1 MNEIRRVR
9 AGKPKS
15 SLGGNEMMNFTQAF
29 KTGGYAAM
37 IALMGAVGSASAE
50 SLFDGCPSGPIIQR
64 FIEFGQTGQM
74 PKDLGKWLNTPAD
87 QYVEPWKPFDNV
99 DYVGVCWVS
108 AWLVHTDDGVV
119 LIDTLYGPFQKMI
132 VENIEKT
139 GTDLADIKYV
149 MMTHGHF
156 DHVGGAASLKPQ
168 LPNAKF
174 VMTQGGWDEAVES
187 SAQSQGG
194 PRAWNMIAPEITVAD
209 GDQITVGGNTFQV
222 IETPGHTWGTASY
235 MYDVHDGDNTYRAI
249 TIGGLGLNAIEGP
262 PQVEAYIASVDRVR
276 KLVEAQDMPIEVHL
290 TTHGFSAGLDE
301 NRQKHAARKVGEPNV
316 FVDPQ
321 ALLNQVAGLRERA
334 VKRLEIEN
342 AKK

>member
-1 MNEIRRVR
+1 
-9 AGKPKS
+9 
-15 SLGGNEMMNFTQAF
+15 MMNFTQAF

-156 DHVGGAASLKPQ
+156 DHVGGAASLKPL

-187 SAQSQGG
+187 AAQSQGG

-276 KLVEAQDMPIEVHL
+276 KLVEAQEMPIEVHL